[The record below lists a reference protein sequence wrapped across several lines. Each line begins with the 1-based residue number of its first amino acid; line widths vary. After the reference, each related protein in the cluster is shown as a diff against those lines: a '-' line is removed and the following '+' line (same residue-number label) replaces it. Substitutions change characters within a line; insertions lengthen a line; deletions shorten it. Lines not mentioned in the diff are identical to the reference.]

1 MLPSSRNNSENQ
13 QQPSSQSVST
23 ASQTVSDLFGQSST
37 TATSQSPRGAS
48 LFGSSATSAAS
59 QGFGLRAS
67 LSGGVGTGGGLFGAG
82 QPAAGGLSF
91 QNTTSTASPAKT
103 NQTFGTGGFNTGGG
117 GLFGSSGGFG
127 QTAATPPPAPLAA
140 NETIGVNQ
148 FPGGFGS
155 NPCGSGFGGT
165 PAAGGAFGRATT
177 GQGMFG
183 QGGGN
188 QGGFGLGFNQNAGGF
203 GQGFNQNAGGF
214 GQGFNQ
220 NAGNIFGTPRG
231 LQAKKRDKRLPAL
244 DSRARDPCTWLFLVN
259 GGQQTFEEE
268 LKVRENFEKLYKV
281 FVSNA
286 VVKAENVVCATGTCG
301 IMCGVEDTIVNAC
314 SIGKILT
321 GT

>member
-23 ASQTVSDLFGQSST
+23 TSQTVSDLFGQSST

-67 LSGGVGTGGGLFGAG
+67 LSGGVGAGGGLFGAG
-82 QPAAGGLSF
+82 QSAAGGLSF
-91 QNTTSTASPAKT
+91 QNTISTASPAKT
-103 NQTFGTGGFNTGGG
+103 NQTFGTSGFNSGGG

-183 QGGGN
+183 QGGDN
-188 QGGFGLGFNQNAGGF
+188 Q
-203 GQGFNQNAGGF
+203 GGF